1 MWTNLILG
9 GYAMPQSIYVH
20 PEDDLQAVFDSAP
33 ENTVIRLAPG
43 IYRQKTMLRTPG
55 LTLIGA
61 GIAETRIVFDDYAR
75 KRHPIGYEYNTFRT
89 YTLAVCADR
98 VTIRDL
104 SIVNDAGSPEVKG
117 QEVALSVVG
126 TDFRMENCRLTS
138 TQDTLFTGPLP
149 DDLIGRYEGFLL
161 DPLRAGYPMRQH
173 FKNCLIEGTVDFIFG
188 CADALFEGCELR
200 SRNDTRNCG
209 YVAAPAHE
217 LRQQEGY
224 RFRNCRFTCE
234 AGVAPGSIYLARPWR
249 DYGISRFEN
258 CAYGDHISPDGFD
271 KWNDTH
277 RDQTA
282 RFFESPALPGR
293 VCWVNRK

>member
-1 MWTNLILG
+1 
-9 GYAMPQSIYVH
+9 MPQELFVS
-20 PEDDLQAVFDSAP
+20 PNDDLQAVFDQADAG
-33 ENTVIRLAPG
+33 TVIRFAPG
-43 IYRQKTMLRTPG
+43 VYRGKTIIRTPD

-61 GIAETRIVFDDYAR
+61 GAEATELVFDDYA
-75 KRHPIGYEYNTFRT
+75 KKPHPIGWEYNTFRT
-89 YTLAVCADR
+89 YTLAVCADG

-104 SIVNDAGSPEVKG
+104 SIVNDALFPEIKG

-126 TDFRMENCRLTS
+126 TDFSMENCRLTS

-161 DPLRAGYPMRQH
+161 DPLRAGHPMKQVFR
-173 FKNCLIEGTVDFIFG
+173 NCLIEGTVDFIFG
-188 CADALFEGCELR
+188 CADALFENCELR
-200 SRNDTRNCG
+200 SLRDARNVG

-234 AGVAPGSIYLARPWR
+234 EGVAPGSIYLARPWR

-258 CAYGDHISPDGFD
+258 CTYDDHIAAEGFD
-271 KWNDTH
+271 KWNGTR
-277 RDQTA
+277 RDLTA
-282 RFFESPALPGR
+282 RFYESPALPGR
-293 VCWVNRK
+293 VRWCNRD